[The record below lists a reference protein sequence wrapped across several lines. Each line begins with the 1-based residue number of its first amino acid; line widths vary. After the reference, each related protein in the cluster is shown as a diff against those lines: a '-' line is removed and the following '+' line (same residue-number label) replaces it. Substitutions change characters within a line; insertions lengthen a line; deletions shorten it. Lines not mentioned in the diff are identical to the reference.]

1 MTARGT
7 GLARPII
14 RWMLAV
20 VYLVA
25 GVLHLITPQPF
36 LTITPDWVPF
46 PATVVIVTGLAEIA
60 GAAGL
65 VQPFWRELQR
75 AAAVGLAAYAVCVF
89 PANINHF
96 AMDMA
101 RSDGG
106 LGLAYHVPRMFAQ
119 PIVVWLTLWAGQVT
133 DWPFSRRTR

>member
-25 GVLHLITPQPF
+25 GILHLITPEPF

-46 PATVVIVTGLAEIA
+46 PATVVMATGLAEIA